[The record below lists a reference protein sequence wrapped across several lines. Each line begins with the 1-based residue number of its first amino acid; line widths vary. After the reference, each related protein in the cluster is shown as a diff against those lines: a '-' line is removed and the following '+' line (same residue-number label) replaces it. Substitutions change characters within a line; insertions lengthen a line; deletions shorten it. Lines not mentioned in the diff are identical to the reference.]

1 MIKTSS
7 PLRAFLKFTDFCL
20 YRNYGNKYQEHEQ
33 TYIDGTVVFYDHE
46 CPFCR
51 QEMLRLK
58 SLDSEDRLILLN
70 MNSPVFDEHYWG
82 VTREDASQAL
92 HVLTTD
98 KTWLVGMPAIRH
110 VYSQV
115 GLGWLMA
122 PSGWPVISRFADLA
136 YRYIAPN
143 RYAFSRWLGLGK
155 AGNKCTD
162 KVCGG

>member
-1 MIKTSS
+1 MLKNCS
-7 PLRAFLKFTDFCL
+7 PFRAFLKFTNFCY
-20 YRNYGNKYQEHEQ
+20 YRNNENVWKEPSQAV
-33 TYIDGTVVFYDHE
+33 IDGAIVLYDHD

-58 SLDSEDRLILLN
+58 SLDHGDRLILLN
-70 MNSPVFDEHYWG
+70 MNSSIFNEQYWG
-82 VTREDASQAL
+82 VTREDASQTL
-92 HVLTTD
+92 HVLTAE
-98 KTWLVGMPAIRH
+98 KIWLVGMPAIRH

-122 PSGWPVISRFADLA
+122 PSGWPIISRFADLA

-143 RYAFSRWLGLGK
+143 RYVLSRWLGLGK
-155 AGNKCTD
+155 AESKCTD